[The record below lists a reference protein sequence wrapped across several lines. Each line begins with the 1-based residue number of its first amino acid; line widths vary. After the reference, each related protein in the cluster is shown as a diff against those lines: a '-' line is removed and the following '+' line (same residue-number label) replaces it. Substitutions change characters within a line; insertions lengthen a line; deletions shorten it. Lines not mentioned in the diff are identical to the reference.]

1 MLTTLLFAF
10 LFGVVMVLSPC
21 VLPVLPFLLTGA
33 IGGRARPYSII
44 TGFVASFTAFTLS
57 LSGFVAV
64 LGISGDAQRLISAGL
79 LLAFGLRLLIPAL
92 HAAFERVS
100 ARAIGSVTSTLSH
113 SLLAAACGAVWRSV
127 ACLACCVSPCVGPI
141 ISSVI
146 TLALSNAVTLQV
158 FFATLAFSIGT
169 AIPMLAIMVGG
180 RKLLNRVPWLLG
192 NLNRIQRGFG
202 VVLIVFAVG
211 IGFNLDR
218 RFQTWVL
225 DSFPAYAA
233 AITSLE
239 DQAPAGTTLEPLR
252 LISVAVNAE
261 GENTVLPF
269 FRSFAK

>member
-10 LFGVVMVLSPC
+10 LSGVVMVLSPC

-33 IGGRARPYSII
+33 IGGRARPYGII

-79 LLAFGLRLLIPAL
+79 LLAFSLTLLIPAL

-100 ARAIGSVTSTLSH
+100 ARAVGSVTSTQPQSPRD
-113 SLLAAACGAVWRSV
+113 GWWGGVAVGGTLGVLW
-127 ACLACCVSPCVGPI
+127 SPCVGPI
-141 ISSVI
+141 MASVI
-146 TLALSNAVTLQV
+146 TLALSNAVTLQA
-158 FFATLAFSIGT
+158 FFVTLAFSIGT
-169 AIPMLAIMVGG
+169 AIPMVAIMVGG

-202 VVLIVFAVG
+202 VVLIVFADG

-225 DSFPAYAA
+225 DSFTAYAA

-239 DQAPAGTTLEPLR
+239 DQAPAGTALEPPR
-252 LISVAVNAE
+252 
-261 GENTVLPF
+261 
-269 FRSFAK
+269 

>member
-10 LFGVVMVLSPC
+10 LSGVVTVLSPC

-100 ARAIGSVTSTLSH
+100 ARAVGSVTSTSSH
-113 SLLAAACGAVWRSV
+113 SLLVTACGAVWRSV
-127 ACLACCVSPCVGPI
+127 AGLACCAPCVGPI
-141 ISSVI
+141 VSSVI
-146 TLALSNAVTLQV
+146 TFALSNAVTLQA
-158 FFATLAFSIGT
+158 FFVTLAFSIGT

-180 RKLLNRVPWLLG
+180 RKLLNRVRWLLG

-202 VVLIVFAVG
+202 VMLIVFAVG

-218 RFQTWVL
+218 RFQAWDL
-225 DSFPAYAA
+225 DSFPTYAA

-239 DQAPAGTTLEPLR
+239 DQAPAGTALEPPR
-252 LISVAVNAE
+252 
-261 GENTVLPF
+261 
-269 FRSFAK
+269 